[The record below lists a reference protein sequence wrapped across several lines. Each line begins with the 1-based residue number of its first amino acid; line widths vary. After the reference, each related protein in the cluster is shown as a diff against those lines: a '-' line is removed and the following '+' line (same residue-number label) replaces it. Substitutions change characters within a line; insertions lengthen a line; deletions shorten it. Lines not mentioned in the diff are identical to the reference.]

1 MQPNMT
7 DPFKPTKAD
16 WEEMRQWVANQDKDG
31 DSLERRVGRLEANF
45 STLNTTASREI
56 AGLTAVVDNLVGVL
70 SNLVT
75 RDQLQAERTKING
88 LWICAAVLVVV
99 WLFRR

>member
-31 DSLERRVGRLEANF
+31 D
-45 STLNTTASREI
+45 T
-56 AGLTAVVDNLVGVL
+56 
-70 SNLVT
+70 LVT
-75 RDQLQAERTKING
+75 YYGARARN
-88 LWICAAVLVVV
+88 AVMYSGASFTRLSGPEA
-99 WLFRR
+99 WGPP